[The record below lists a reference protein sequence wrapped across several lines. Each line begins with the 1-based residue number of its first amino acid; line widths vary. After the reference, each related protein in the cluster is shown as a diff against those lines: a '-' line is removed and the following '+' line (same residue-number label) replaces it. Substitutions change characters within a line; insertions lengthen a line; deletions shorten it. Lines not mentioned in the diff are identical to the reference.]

1 MNSSNLYTC
10 LTGLFFKLLVLN
22 AYGTGLALTP
32 LYAGQ
37 GSQQQVDCPD
47 LGLDIGDACDDGK
60 DNTVNDIVKANC
72 ECSGVDIDEDLD
84 EDGFTKELDCD
95 DTNPNINPNMSE
107 IPDNGIDEDCSG
119 ADLTQAEDP
128 DLDQDGTTLGNGDCD
143 DSDPNV
149 YPGAP
154 EILDNGIDEDCNGI
168 IDDITSAQ
176 QENRAISSFEIFPN
190 PASEYLQITFKNPP
204 RKAFRIQI
212 VDMLGKVVYQ
222 KYIDHFHQSS
232 ISISTQSY
240 SNGFY
245 ILSIR
250 QNGQLVAKKFMCLN

>member
-1 MNSSNLYTC
+1 MDLSNFYT
-10 LTGLFFKLLVLN
+10 LLLGLFFKICTLN
-22 AYGTGLALTP
+22 TYATGLAITP
-32 LYAGQ
+32 LYVEQ
-37 GSQQQVDCPD
+37 VSQQVDCPE

-60 DNTVNDIVKANC
+60 DNTQNDIVKANC
-72 ECSGVDIDEDLD
+72 ECSGIDIDEDLD

-95 DTNPNINPNMSE
+95 DTNPNVNPNMQE

-119 ADLTQAEDP
+119 ADLTQVEDP

-149 YPGAP
+149 YPGAQ

-168 IDDITSAQ
+168 VDDITSAL
-176 QENRAISSFEIFPN
+176 QENRTASNFDIFPN
-190 PASEYLQITFKNPP
+190 PASVYVHIAFNNPT

-212 VDMLGKVVYQ
+212 SNMLGEVVYQ
-222 KYIDHFHQSS
+222 QHIDEFNDSS
-232 ISISTQSY
+232 IKISTQSY

-245 ILSIR
+245 ILSIL
-250 QNGQLVAKKFMCLN
+250 QNGQRVSKKFMCLK